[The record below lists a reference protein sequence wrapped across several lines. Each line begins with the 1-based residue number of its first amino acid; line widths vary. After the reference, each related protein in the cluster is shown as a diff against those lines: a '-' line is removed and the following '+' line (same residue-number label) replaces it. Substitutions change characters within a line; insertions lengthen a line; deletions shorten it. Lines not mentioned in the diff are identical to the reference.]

1 MNKIDVKSFDKMLA
15 DHYSEFAEAAR
26 IEWGKT
32 LDIINMAIRANDLNS
47 VKGSALVTV
56 LSYPES
62 LKRLGY
68 EYRAVRDADKC
79 KYAYSVLEQLYNRSF
94 VVLSRIAS
102 DRGLDVAAV
111 EAGKLALLDA
121 FSMKRNGDGL
131 RYGLTLPE
139 NTTWP
144 EHLNGDDWE
153 TLPTVTRQRLEKL
166 QSVLDQINHAPVYQE
181 AKAGWKLNKLQLV
194 TIPSNGKPAVFKYG
208 EREYSAPGGAA
219 WKIISQM
226 IIKNAVDGHGIKII
240 SPNRYFK
247 GINRPFFTDRL
258 GKNDSGWF
266 IKTL

>member
-1 MNKIDVKSFDKMLA
+1 MNKIEKSFDEMLA
-15 DHYSEFAEAAR
+15 DHYSEFADAAR
-26 IEWGKT
+26 IEWCKT

-47 VKGSALVTV
+47 VKGSALVTA

-68 EYRAVRDADKC
+68 EYKAVRDADRC
-79 KYAYSVLEQLYNRSF
+79 KYAYSVLEQLYSRSF

-102 DRGLDVAAV
+102 DRGLDVAAI

-121 FSMKRNGDGL
+121 FSMKPNDNGL

-139 NTTWP
+139 GKTWP

-166 QSVLDQINHAPVYQE
+166 QTLLDQINHVSVCQE

-194 TIPSNGKPAVFKYG
+194 TIPSNGKPALFKYG

-219 WKIISQM
+219 WQLISQM
-226 IIKNAVDGHGIKII
+226 IIRNAVDGHGIKIS

-266 IKTL
+266 LKTL